1 MHCMQISALSE
12 ELKSNEKQVAKKRA
26 EMDKIEKSLEALRVD
41 DLSMQDQLSDR
52 TKAQDKLLNKRMMVL
67 DTIQAKQRLI
77 RDLGTVPKKEVDE
90 SKSLPDKDLLKKLR
104 VRKTHLDSDKVALS
118 HTYYDVL

>member
-1 MHCMQISALSE
+1 ME
-12 ELKSNEKQVAKKRA
+12 
-26 EMDKIEKSLEALRVD
+26 KIEKSVENLRVD
-41 DLSMQDQLSDR
+41 DASLQDKLSNL

-90 SKSLPDKDLLKKLR
+90 SVSLSDKDILKKLR
-104 VRKTHLDSDKVALS
+104 VSRSTTNLLHAGCDRLS
-118 HTYYDVL
+118 